1 MGEKIGWFGEK
12 ASFFF
17 SALFSLMV
25 VVQAGITVCRG
36 GVVALMS
43 LVGLLGAAALV
54 WLGLCFLKPCRG
66 FPVVLFALRFALAL
80 CVILV
85 FGAVPVQD
93 FQTMYDAACQMA
105 QGSREYLQNDYF
117 YNWAYQTG
125 FVAYEALVV
134 KVFGPGLL
142 PLQLLNAL
150 WMAGTG
156 CLVYAIARR
165 FLSESAAMTASL
177 LYALYPAPYFLAAVL
192 TNQHIA
198 VFFYY
203 LGFWL
208 LVRQRRLTRRWA
220 ALAGLCLAVGNLM
233 RPLGAVIIV
242 ALLCWTL
249 VRMLRWKGKDLL
261 WVGAPL
267 LAAGVA
273 YFAATELFGW
283 VVQAT
288 GLNPEGL
295 NNNLPL
301 WKFVLGLN
309 LDSSGA
315 WNQADYNAYYLLP
328 RDQAP
333 AAMEQVV
340 GERLSS
346 LGLGGL
352 LELFWKKSQAMWGS
366 LEYLYWGFGHLNG
379 EAPVLG
385 SVTLAQ
391 CLNALNYLDRGIFLL
406 AFLLAGGASAL
417 WLRKGA
423 GVGMRLPVM
432 LCFLLCGY
440 YGVHLLIEVQPR
452 YRYFLMPVVFL
463 LAGAGAQALWDW
475 WKSRREAGEIPGKS
489 KGESGNPS

>member
-1 MGEKIGWFGEK
+1 M
-12 ASFFF
+12 
-17 SALFSLMV
+17 
-25 VVQAGITVCRG
+25 
-36 GVVALMS
+36 
-43 LVGLLGAAALV
+43 
-54 WLGLCFLKPCRG
+54 PCTRPP
-66 FPVVLFALRFALAL
+66 F
-80 CVILV
+80 
-85 FGAVPVQD
+85 
-93 FQTMYDAACQMA
+93 
-105 QGSREYLQNDYF
+105 
-117 YNWAYQTG
+117 
-125 FVAYEALVV
+125 
-134 KVFGPGLL
+134 
-142 PLQLLNAL
+142 
-150 WMAGTG
+150 
-156 CLVYAIARR
+156 
-165 FLSESAAMTASL
+165 
-177 LYALYPAPYFLAAVL
+177 FLAAVL

-406 AFLLAGGASAL
+406 AFLLAGGSSAL

-440 YGVHLLIEVQPR
+440 YGVHLLIEAQPR